1 MDEFRVAVRAGA
13 LNTAYLRAAAAA
25 FARSPAATLSAAR
38 VAMADVSRPTDLA
51 THASAATSSA
61 ASLDAAKPRRA
72 APIAHCL
79 YARIGRR
86 QSFAARSPER
96 P

>member
-13 LNTAYLRAAAAA
+13 LNTAYLRAAA

-72 APIAHCL
+72 APTAHCL